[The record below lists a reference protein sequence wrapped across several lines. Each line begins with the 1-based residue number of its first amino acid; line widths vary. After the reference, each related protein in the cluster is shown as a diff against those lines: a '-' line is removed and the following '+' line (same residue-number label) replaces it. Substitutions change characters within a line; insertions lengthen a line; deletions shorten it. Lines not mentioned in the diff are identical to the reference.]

1 MLSNV
6 SSNCLPWRMN
16 CQSDYI
22 CLTFLHC
29 VFSNVPGGQLPSGA
43 KVDRKMSVEMR
54 RLLQLRRCV
63 SVSHLLANCTF
74 VPPIR
79 AIKPGAVLKSLTRAS
94 QVGTG
99 RARAA
104 QRATTCCSFANF
116 LLTLITLD
124 NVKCDDLMLLA
135 FDGSKTH
142 GIIVSCSSRPS
153 FDF

>member
-1 MLSNV
+1 MYSH
-6 SSNCLPWRMN
+6 
-16 CQSDYI
+16 SDYI
-22 CLTFLHC
+22 CLTFFHC
-29 VFSNVPGGQLPSGA
+29 EFSNVPGGQLPSGA

-54 RLLQLRRCV
+54 RLLLQLRRCV
-63 SVSHLLANCTF
+63 SVSHLLGKLHLRPSYQSNQTC
-74 VPPIR
+74 
-79 AIKPGAVLKSLTRAS
+79 AVLKSLTRAS
-94 QVGTG
+94 KVGTG

-104 QRATTCCSFANF
+104 QRATTCCSLANF

-135 FDGSKTH
+135 FNGSKTR

>member
-1 MLSNV
+1 
-6 SSNCLPWRMN
+6 MN

-54 RLLQLRRCV
+54 RLLLQLRRCV
-63 SVSHLLANCTF
+63 SVSHLLGKLHLRPSYQSNQTC
-74 VPPIR
+74 
-79 AIKPGAVLKSLTRAS
+79 AVLKSLTRAS
-94 QVGTG
+94 KVGTG